1 MFIAAYEG
9 IVELAEVIKTRNIET
24 LDLRMN
30 PIGCDGA
37 AAVFG
42 NIYLINSSTNY
53 LKRLVFR
60 HNFKRDTSTRVMQ
73 SLLKKFT

>member
-1 MFIAAYEG
+1 MKHIFNKKNKIFSKPKNKFFVAAYEG

-42 NIYLINSSTNY
+42 NIYLINACTN
-53 LKRLVFR
+53 L
-60 HNFKRDTSTRVMQ
+60 SQM
-73 SLLKKFT
+73 FTL